1 MHTYTHTHTH
11 TRVHTHT
18 QFFLHIVLLGATPFT
33 CASASSTNSDELPC
47 TSSENS
53 PEPTHCHGNSHKSAS
68 MENKNGVMVMSNAPK
83 SAPPLS
89 SQHDKL
95 HSFSSSPSNS
105 DTREDSVTPVQG
117 NQHSDPEGT
126 LKRHSST
133 PVQGVIKCVSADS
146 SPSMQRVTSISLFV
160 SSKSRP
166 PSQHQVTLL
175 QHPAVDDDDMMA
187 TQSAP
192 NILSTIDD
200 HDSLT
205 PITDHDDRS
214 AESSTTPTATATTG
228 DLFYNDNSS
237 HPDCSDT
244 SSDSEISSINDIPV
258 LVKSTAD
265 LDEQQNQQIRR
276 RHSQTV
282 SVKHSASDHCLLER
296 TTSPSDA
303 ARKRHSD
310 ILAETPNDGI
320 LYSTGSEPVVSKPHI
335 SSSDLNLSSNDDLDL
350 ADSTDTLDEL
360 YEKQSDDGLDDLIQ
374 YERRGQRSGSRPRS
388 AEISHVALHAK
399 MKQMHAISSTP
410 HSTVLRKVYSSST
423 IDDFHATQSITTS
436 FRSHN
441 KLHPKLVEE
450 MYSVDES
457 VDTKTFQSKIGI
469 SKPKKFHPVSRNN
482 SDVTGL
488 KKQTSHVSVKRSA
501 SAVSD
506 SGYPKGDRMLSRDS
520 KDYSSSQ
527 ESSTLSLRGSSSG
540 AVPMLPPSP
549 LISNITPVELSAP
562 SHTKRRSGT
571 LSPSIPMLPAEDE
584 EPVENVL
591 SQPSIAGIMQSRKP
605 MLNCDPEI
613 ESSLDRPPSYMEAM
627 AASQKSHPKKT
638 DNKTNLKRAQTMM
651 AEESS
656 HRKFWFKKKDKE
668 KKKKSSATVK
678 ASKPTTSSSTT
689 PSSSTQSKA
698 TTYPRPNSASSNYVN
713 AQEEGG
719 NLNQSAEAGNVFTAK
734 QVNQRQST
742 HRMEV
747 KSIHFSST
755 VSPTERRVVA
765 PASGGDN
772 EQEVNGSP
780 HAGASQSQPTAS
792 TSSSNLQS
800 SRSDLSEPPRKSKS
814 SSELYEA
821 EKETISNN
829 IDTSVEEDESVMRA
843 QEVESVTKTFLS
855 FPELWPDHHDSAVWS
870 DNVPPKVLSKMNK
883 SERDRQAVIY
893 ELIQTENHILVA
905 IQILLIVF
913 KRSFQEGL
921 KLPEEIVEQM
931 FPHLEPLLALT
942 QEFYRKLRQRQTEAH
957 NHVIDRIGDILV
969 DHFTGDKG
977 DEVAKVYG
985 AFCSRQL
992 RALDIYREQNKVKR
1006 FQKLAS
1012 SFANTQFCQRRNYP
1026 EFITLLAQRIT
1037 KYPNFLARL
1046 SKKTDPKHCDA
1057 KDLEL
1062 ALTHSEKVWWLTKIV
1077 SNKLFD
1083 LGIVFRSL
1091 HRLTK

>member
-1 MHTYTHTHTH
+1 MDTHTHTI
-11 TRVHTHT
+11 HTHART
-18 QFFLHIVLLGATPFT
+18 PTHTHRYSFLHVVLLGATEFT
-33 CASASSTNSDELPC
+33 CASPSSTNSDELPC

-53 PEPTHCHGNSHKSAS
+53 PEPSHRHGSNHKNTS
-68 MENKNGVMVMSNAPK
+68 MEKKNGVMMSNVPK
-83 SAPPLS
+83 SAPRLT
-89 SQHDKL
+89 SQHDRL
-95 HSFSSSPSNS
+95 HDSSLPSQSINCRHPTNSLSSSPNNS
-105 DTREDSVTPVQG
+105 DSREDSVTPVQV
-117 NQHSDPEGT
+117 NQSSDQEGT
-126 LKRHSST
+126 LKRQSGTS
-133 PVQGVIKCVSADS
+133 VIKCASADS
-146 SPSMQRVTSISLFV
+146 SPAMQQRITSISLYV
-160 SSKSRP
+160 KSSKSRP

-175 QHPAVDDDDMMA
+175 QHPAVEDDDMMA

-214 AESSTTPTATATTG
+214 AESSTTPTATAAT
-228 DLFYNDNSS
+228 DSIMELYYNDNSS
-237 HPDCSDT
+237 HPDCSDS
-244 SSDSEISSINDIPV
+244 SSDSEISSINDIHV
-258 LVKSTAD
+258 LVKSTGD
-265 LDEQQNQQIRR
+265 LDEQQNQQIVR
-276 RHSQTV
+276 RHSQTG
-282 SVKHSASDHCLLER
+282 SVRHSASDHCLLER
-296 TTSPSDA
+296 ATSPSA
-303 ARKRHSD
+303 AAKKRHSD
-310 ILAETPNDGI
+310 ILAENPNSGI

-335 SSSDLNLSSNDDLDL
+335 SSSDLNLSSTDDLDH

-360 YEKQSDDGLDDLIQ
+360 YEKQSDDGRGDMIQ
-374 YERRGQRSGSRPRS
+374 YEPYSKHSGSRPRS
-388 AEISHVALHAK
+388 ADISHVALHAQ

-450 MYSVDES
+450 MYSVAENET
-457 VDTKTFQSKIGI
+457 TKTFQSKIGI

-488 KKQTSHVSVKRSA
+488 KKQASHVTVKRSA

-506 SGYPKGDRMLSRDS
+506 SGYPKSERMLSRDS

-540 AVPMLPPSP
+540 AVPLLPPSP

-562 SHTKRRSGT
+562 PPTKRRSGT
-571 LSPSIPMLPAEDE
+571 ISPSIPMLPAEDE

-605 MLNCDPEI
+605 MVNCDPEI
-613 ESSLDRPPSYMEAM
+613 ESSLDRAWPQSVESP
-627 AASQKSHPKKT
+627 AASQKSHQKKT

-651 AEESS
+651 AEEST
-656 HRKFWFKKKDKE
+656 HRKFWFRNRKDKE
-668 KKKKSSATVK
+668 KKKKTSATVK
-678 ASKPTTSSSTT
+678 VNKTNSTSS
-689 PSSSTQSKA
+689 
-698 TTYPRPNSASSNYVN
+698 TYPRPNSASSHYIN
-713 AQEEGG
+713 AQEEGS
-719 NLNQSAEAGNVFTAK
+719 NPTQPPEAGNVFPVK
-734 QVNQRQST
+734 QVSQRQST

-747 KSIHFSST
+747 KSIHFSPT
-755 VSPTERRVVA
+755 VSPTERPLAA
-765 PASGGDN
+765 PSGVGGDN
-772 EQEVNGSP
+772 EQEVKGSP
-780 HAGASQSQPTAS
+780 RVGGSQSKPATS
-792 TSSSNLQS
+792 TSSSNLQGS
-800 SRSDLSEPPRKSKS
+800 KSDLSEPPRKSRS
-814 SSELYEA
+814 SSELYET
-821 EKETISNN
+821 EKEQTYSNN
-829 IDTSVEEDESVMRA
+829 NDTNVEEDESLIRA

-855 FPELWPDHHDSAVWS
+855 RPELWPDHHDNAVWS

-942 QEFYRKLRQRQTEAH
+942 QEFYRKLRQRQNDAH

-977 DEVAKVYG
+977 EEVAKVYG

-1012 SFANTQFCQRRNYP
+1012 SFANTQICQRRNYP

-1037 KYPNFLARL
+1037 KYPHLLARL
-1046 SKKTDPKHCDA
+1046 SKKTDPKHHDA

-1062 ALTHSEKVWWLTKIV
+1062 ALTHSEKV
-1077 SNKLFD
+1077 
-1083 LGIVFRSL
+1083 
-1091 HRLTK
+1091 

>member
-1 MHTYTHTHTH
+1 MHTHRCACTHVRIHTHTHTH
-11 TRVHTHT
+11 THT
-18 QFFLHIVLLGATPFT
+18 QRYLFLHVVLLGATEFT

-53 PEPTHCHGNSHKSAS
+53 PEPSHRHGNSHKSAS
-68 MENKNGVMVMSNAPK
+68 MENKNGVMMMSNVPK

-95 HSFSSSPSNS
+95 YDSSLLPSQSVNCRHPTSSLSSSPSNS
-105 DTREDSVTPVQG
+105 DTREDSVTPVQA
-117 NQHSDPEGT
+117 NQYSDQEGA
-126 LKRHSST
+126 LKHQSST
-133 PVQGVIKCVSADS
+133 PVQVVTKCASADS

-160 SSKSRP
+160 SKSRP

-175 QHPAVDDDDMMA
+175 QHVAVEDDDMMA

-192 NILSTIDD
+192 NILSSIDD

-214 AESSTTPTATATTG
+214 AESSTTPTATATTVN
-228 DLFYNDNSS
+228 LFYNDNSS
-237 HPDCSDT
+237 HPDCSDS
-244 SSDSEISSINDIPV
+244 SSDSEVSSINDIHV
-258 LVKSTAD
+258 DIKSTAD
-265 LDEQQNQQIRR
+265 LDEQQNQQTRR

-296 TTSPSDA
+296 TIPNDP
-303 ARKRHSD
+303 RKRLSD
-310 ILAETPNDGI
+310 IVVENRNDGI

-335 SSSDLNLSSNDDLDL
+335 SSSDFNLSSTDDMDL

-360 YEKQSDDGLDDLIQ
+360 YEKQSDDGGDDMIQ
-374 YERRGQRSGSRPRS
+374 YEQHTKHSGGRPRS
-388 AEISHVALHAK
+388 ADISHVTLHAK

-423 IDDFHATQSITTS
+423 IDDFHATQSMTTS

-450 MYSVDES
+450 MYSVDETMA
-457 VDTKTFQSKIGI
+457 TKTFQSKIGI

-488 KKQTSHVSVKRSA
+488 KTQASHVSVKRSA

-506 SGYPKGDRMLSRDS
+506 SGYPKSERMLSRDS

-527 ESSTLSLRGSSSG
+527 ESSTLSLRGTNSG
-540 AVPMLPPSP
+540 AVPLLPPSP
-549 LISNITPVELSAP
+549 LISNITPVELTAP

-571 LSPSIPMLPAEDE
+571 LSPSMPMLPAEDE

-605 MLNCDPEI
+605 MVNCDPEI
-613 ESSLDRPPSYMEAM
+613 ESSLDRAWPPSYVEAP

-651 AEESS
+651 VEESS
-656 HRKFWFKKKDKE
+656 HRKFWFRNKKDKE
-668 KKKKSSATVK
+668 KKKKNSATVK
-678 ASKPTTSSSTT
+678 VNKTTNSTSS
-689 PSSSTQSKA
+689 
-698 TTYPRPNSASSNYVN
+698 TYPRPNSASSHYIN

-719 NLNQSAEAGNVFTAK
+719 NPNQPPEAGNVLPVK

-742 HRMEV
+742 QRMEV

-755 VSPTERRVVA
+755 GSPSEQLVSA
-765 PASGGDN
+765 GGDN
-772 EQEVNGSP
+772 EQEVKGSP
-780 HAGASQSQPTAS
+780 RAGASQPTTS

-800 SRSDLSEPPRKSKS
+800 SKSDHSEPPRKSRS
-814 SSELYEA
+814 STELYET

-829 IDTSVEEDESVMRA
+829 IDASIEEDESVIRA

-855 FPELWPDHHDSAVWS
+855 CTELWPDHHDNAIWS
-870 DNVPPKVLSKMNK
+870 DNVPAKILSKMNK

-942 QEFYRKLRQRQTEAH
+942 QEFYHKLRQRQTEAH
-957 NHVIDRIGDILV
+957 DHVIDRIGDILV

-1006 FQKLAS
+1006 FQKLAN
-1012 SFANTQFCQRRNYP
+1012 SFANTEFCQRRNYP

-1057 KDLEL
+1057 KDLGL
-1062 ALTHSEKVWWLTKIV
+1062 ALTHSEKV
-1077 SNKLFD
+1077 
-1083 LGIVFRSL
+1083 
-1091 HRLTK
+1091 